1 MLRYTSSLLASIALV
16 FLGLTALGAVISPAP
31 ELKVIATVT
40 AHAHPH
46 QVAQTKPQG
55 L

>member
-16 FLGLTALGAVISPAP
+16 FLGLTALGTVVRPAP

-46 QVAQTKPQG
+46 QVAQSAPHG

>member
-1 MLRYTSSLLASIALV
+1 MLRYASRLLASIAIV
-16 FLGLTALGAVISPAP
+16 FLGLIALGAAVRPAP
-31 ELKVIATVT
+31 ELKIIATVT

-46 QVAQTKPQG
+46 QVAQSAPHG

>member
-16 FLGLTALGAVISPAP
+16 FLGLTALGSFVTPTP
-31 ELKVIATVT
+31 ELKTIATITV
-40 AHAHPH
+40 HAHPH